1 MKIVISHPHG
11 NPNTS
16 KVVTIL
22 FKYRLL
28 DVFWTTIAFPLKFG
42 PFKKKYFKISYN
54 KIKLRILKEAFRKFC
69 VLFNLKKFYLYE
81 KSTFSV
87 YSIYKDLD
95 FTVSKYLKNN
105 IKKINIIYSYE
116 DCSINSF
123 KIAKENNI
131 KTIYDLTSPYWR
143 LKKKILDEEK
153 LYQPNWNLSSLEFS
167 SDNKCRLKDDELF
180 LSDEVIVASKFSAD
194 SLKLYK
200 KKKII
205 VNVIPY
211 GVKCPEKKF
220 INRREKNTKFKILF
234 VGRPILSKGI
244 QYLIKIVSLLDFNWE
259 IEIAGSIPEKP
270 FQISKSLDIFFKSP
284 KVKFLGQINHSK
296 LLNKMQKSHV
306 LLLPSLYEGFG
317 HVLLEALSCGLP
329 IITTENTGGR
339 DFVKDSIN
347 GFITPIRD
355 TSKTV
360 ETLYKL
366 YEDEQFR
373 RFISEN
379 SYSTAS
385 DMNWE
390 KYEENLEKILK
401 K

>member
-16 KVVTIL
+16 KVVSFL
-22 FKYRLL
+22 FKSRLL

-42 PFKKKYFKISYN
+42 PFKKKYYKINYN
-54 KIKLRILKEAFRKFC
+54 KIKLRILKEAFRQFFI
-69 VLFNLKKFYLYE
+69 LFNLKKFYSIE
-81 KSTFSV
+81 KSIFSV
-87 YSIYKDLD
+87 NSIYKDLD
-95 FTVSKYLKNN
+95 LTVSKYLKKNK
-105 IKKINIIYSYE
+105 KKINIIYSYE
-116 DCSINSF
+116 DCSLNSF

-153 LYQPNWNLSSLEFS
+153 LFQPNWNLSSLEFTS
-167 SDNKCRLKDDELF
+167 EDKCCLKDEEIY
-180 LSDEVIVASKFSAD
+180 LSDEVIVASKFTAE
-194 SLKLYK
+194 SLKLYN

-211 GVKCPEKKF
+211 GVTCPEKQI
-220 INRREKNTKFKILF
+220 INTREKNKKFKILF

-244 QYLIKIVSLLDFNWE
+244 QYVIKSMSLLDFDWE

-270 FQISKSLDIFFKSP
+270 FQISQNLDIFFKSP
-284 KVKFLGQINHSK
+284 NVKFLGQLNQTE
-296 LLNKMQKSHV
+296 LFNKMQKSHV

-317 HVLLEALSCGLP
+317 LVLSEALSCGLP
-329 IITTENTGGR
+329 IITTENTGGK
-339 DFVKDSIN
+339 DFVKENNN

-360 ETLYKL
+360 EILYKL
-366 YEDEQFR
+366 YEDENFR
-373 RFISEN
+373 KFISEN
-379 SYSTAS
+379 SFLTAR
-385 DMNWE
+385 DMTWK
-390 KYEENLEKILK
+390 KYEDNLEKIFNK
-401 K
+401 